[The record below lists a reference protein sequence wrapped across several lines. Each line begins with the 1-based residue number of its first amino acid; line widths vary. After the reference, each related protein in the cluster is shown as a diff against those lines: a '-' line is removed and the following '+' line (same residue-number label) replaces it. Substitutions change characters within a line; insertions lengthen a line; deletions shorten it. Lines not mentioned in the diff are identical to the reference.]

1 MRKGQR
7 ADSLASI
14 VITAV
19 IAVAAIAAV
28 VVLIITLT
36 GKKDGETSVQTS
48 TAPTAELL
56 DECGKAA
63 QKLVQD
69 NYTVIKLFVTEGLAY
84 KTVYGN
90 PAEDGYYSVDDAVYK
105 HYSQIEELVN
115 GVYVAE
121 EAERILT
128 RFPVKTEGGTKELQV
143 YNEHKD
149 PSTTEMCLGISEDF
163 KPDVEYA
170 KDWSQCMISVHPES
184 ETTCTLKVILDG
196 YTEQE
201 ALSHPESFI
210 ITTMVK
216 QNGEWRLQSMM
227 K

>member
-1 MRKGQR
+1 MRKGQK
-7 ADSLASI
+7 ADSIASLI
-14 VITAV
+14 ITAV

-36 GKKDGETSVQTS
+36 GKNDDEISEQSS

-63 QKLVQD
+63 QELIQD

-90 PAEDGYYSVDDAVYK
+90 PAEDGYYSVDDGVYK

-128 RFPVKTEGGTKELQV
+128 RFPVKVEGGTKDMQI
-143 YNEHKD
+143 YTEHKD
-149 PSTTEMCLGISEDF
+149 PSSGEMCLGISEEF
-163 KPDVEYA
+163 KPDEEYA

-184 ETTCTLKVILDG
+184 ETTCTLTVILDG

-201 ALSHPESFI
+201 AAAHPESVL
-210 ITTMVK
+210 TANMVK
-216 QNGEWRLQSMM
+216 LNGEWRLQSML